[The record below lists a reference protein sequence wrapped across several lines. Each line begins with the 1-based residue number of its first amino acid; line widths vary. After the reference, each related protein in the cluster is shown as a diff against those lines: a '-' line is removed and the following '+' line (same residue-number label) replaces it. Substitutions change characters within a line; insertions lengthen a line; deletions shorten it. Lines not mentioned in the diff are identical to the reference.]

1 MSENLE
7 LRIRITADGRAA
19 IEGTRQV
26 ESQIDR
32 LGETAKQVGGLIA
45 AYLSFEFLSSAVQ
58 ALFQAGAALQD
69 FQTRFQ
75 ALAGSQQAAA
85 AEMAY
90 VQNAAQKLG
99 IELNTARE
107 SYAQLLAQQQAGVIT
122 QQQARDLL
130 EGFGRAAQMT
140 GAGSEQVKQAML
152 GLSQALS
159 SGKVSTEDFR
169 QAVDPL
175 PGMMKH
181 VADAMGVSIGELK
194 ENLAKGK
201 VGSADFAQAMIQG
214 LQEAGKGA
222 QDFGT
227 GLSAT
232 WQRVKNEWTLLLEAF
247 GAADFLSGSFND
259 MAGAILST
267 LEQTLKDASAFIQ
280 SGWLSDAFAAEVGY
294 ITGSWSELGSALA
307 DDQFFRDVANNWA
320 TLWNDFKE
328 STLEFSK
335 NFATVFSDLPE
346 IVAGFTVIAAS
357 TLDQWIID
365 ANAGWELVQIAF
377 SAAWA
382 AMQGWLAQILA
393 DMSAAVARAAAQMAV
408 SFTSSV
414 STMAAA
420 VADIPGVG
428 DVMVGIVQQLGQAR
442 TAAVEWATTAQQ
454 GAAEVQTANAETAA
468 SYADQAQAVRE
479 AAAQQKVASEAAA
492 QQTVLELH
500 ARTEA
505 RDAAI
510 AKAQADRQAAAA
522 TQGNSAA
529 TAANSAAQASNAAAT
544 DKAAKAKQSA
554 ADRIAEQSQ
563 KLVEETAGLQRI
575 TQAYLTFNDAL
586 VAQTRI
592 ENQLAA
598 LKPELRDQARA
609 KAIAELNAQVAQKL
623 YDLEHETQLL
633 GREMEATLQGADAL
647 ALFAAAKQAETI
659 LRERNTGAL
668 EAETAQIV
676 EHHAAAAQLLDDVKT
691 AMKAY
696 KDSLSPQEQYANAL
710 EEIAKQ
716 EARLKA
722 AGKWTAEAARGLDY
736 LRQQAEQA
744 AAAADPMATAFQE
757 AAKAIYDGW
766 NGFWEDLLT
775 GNLKGFSDFG
785 ERIEQFF
792 LKLLAQLAAAALAKP
807 ILLPVIQ
814 LLGGSIGLGQA
825 QIAAVANNLFGAGSM
840 VAGASGAS
848 GLGGLGSLLSSGFGL
863 FGGGGI
869 GSLVG
874 GAIGGLGSLLGG
886 TFGAGLSAGGSLMSG
901 MGLLSGG
908 ASALGVA
915 TNGMVGAGVSAGLI
929 ASTVIPVVGAVVA
942 ALVASGV
949 FKKEPHPSSFAI
961 AGSYPEGHGNLTGYH
976 GKGDWITGES
986 GLGFGYAYGHTDPK
1000 AAQELRD
1007 SLMQVDAAM
1016 AQLIPNAD
1024 MAGVALGGFGQTAE
1038 GFVAGLTDTGARY
1051 VASMDEVFAWFV
1063 RDWVAAAAEQG
1074 AVSQNLA
1081 TIIQAMAGSAEE
1093 IIKGLGGLLQIED
1106 YIAAD
1111 PLQDFEA
1118 ALASASQTAAQALA
1132 TMRQNLGDLALS
1144 FDGTSAHAE
1153 QLGAASVQLYQAELA
1168 MIEHIRGLVQGLIGT
1183 FADSVEQI
1191 QLGLMSDAEKYTYYW
1206 EQAQAAQQAMAQST
1220 DPDEIAR
1227 LAEQARQAAMEAYS
1241 LATAALEPDAT
1252 DEQRAALGQQFIDF
1266 LNATQQQATDQLNA
1280 AEQQV
1285 VDQHRE
1291 TAQILQDALIDAAA
1305 AASQSLEEA
1314 GQAAASAISG
1324 AAEGMAAA
1332 LAAALAATRP
1342 GAAGD
1347 AGGMAAGGMAAGGM
1361 AAGGWVGGRWNG
1373 QSGIAGDTVLTALT
1387 PGEAVIPRA
1396 QAQRHAHL
1404 INSLIKGDVRYAAGG
1419 VVPTPSP
1426 PPPTGGGGL
1435 LSGGGD
1441 SGSGASPQDL
1451 AAQLADFMQGISRT
1465 LRDLSATDYAKQINS
1480 INDALED
1487 NLKRAAELGASEE
1500 QLAAIRELAQ
1510 KQLEALDAQRAAEL
1524 ADLMQSYQDAAAGYT
1539 PLQQA
1544 LLDNQRATEEAV
1556 KKAQELGA
1564 TEEQLAL
1571 TREVGAQ
1578 NAQQLQDQQAAQL
1591 ADLMRSYQDAAAGYT
1606 PLQQALLDNQR
1617 ATDEAVKKA
1626 QELGATEEQLA
1637 LIREVGAQNAQQL
1650 QDQQAAQLADLMRS
1664 YQDAAAGYTPLQQ
1677 ALLDNQRA
1685 TDEAVK
1691 KAQELGAT
1699 EAQLAL
1705 IRVQGQQQ
1713 AEDLAA
1719 AEQKKIDDFNAS
1731 IADQLAA
1738 MDRTPQAQALADLES
1753 WYDEQRRQA
1762 EELGADVTQI
1772 DALYARKRIDLAEQA
1787 QQKALQ
1793 AYREGVAEA
1802 IRLHDELTAAI
1813 TQARQSGAQAMLGIR
1828 RQQTGWNEAAYQAGE
1843 VEDLRRRLRAE
1854 TDPTKQVELI
1864 RQLQDAIGAR
1874 YQAEV
1879 EAINATSS
1887 ASQTKSELEIRNAER
1902 TRAIVEN
1909 IRKYLDSLNL
1919 SQLSPLT
1926 PTQRLAEA
1934 ARQYQEL
1941 LARAQAGDAT
1951 AGDQITQAADA
1962 YLQEARSYYASS
1974 GAYTA
1979 IFDQVRAA
1987 LEGLTGVSFADPVQ
2001 AEAEYRS
2008 TTVDLQTQSVDLQS
2022 QIADAQ
2028 AAALSELAALD
2039 DVLKD
2044 LQADADDQ
2052 LTATIAALEETL
2064 REETD
2069 KNIAAIAAQSDKN
2082 AAAVTVAL
2090 DRLSQANETAL
2101 QNNATA
2107 VAASMGTIIT
2117 TLLDQ
2122 LIERINVNSAQQA
2135 NTRQVA

>member
-32 LGETAKQVGGLIA
+32 LGETSKQVGGLIA

-227 GLSAT
+227 GLSET
-232 WQRVKNEWTLLLEAF
+232 WQRVQNEWTLLLEAF
-247 GAADFLSGSFND
+247 GANSSFND

-420 VADIPGVG
+420 VTDIPGVG

-544 DKAAKAKQSA
+544 DEAAKAKQSA

-563 KLVEETAGLQRI
+563 KLVGETAGLQRI

-676 EHHAAAAQLLDDVKT
+676 EQHDAAAQLLDDVKT

-1093 IIKGLGGLLQIED
+1093 IIKGLGGLLQIEN

-1206 EQAQAAQQAMAQST
+1206 EQAQAAQQAMAQFT

-1252 DEQRAALGQQFIDF
+1252 DEQRAALAQQFIDF

-1332 LAAALAATRP
+1332 LAAALAAARP

-1347 AGGMAAGGMAAGGM
+1347 AGGM

-1426 PPPTGGGGL
+1426 PPPTGAGGGFWTPSVPPK

-1451 AAQLADFMQGISRT
+1451 AALADFMQGISRT

-1571 TREVGAQ
+1571 
-1578 NAQQLQDQQAAQL
+1578 
-1591 ADLMRSYQDAAAGYT
+1591 
-1606 PLQQALLDNQR
+1606 
-1617 ATDEAVKKA
+1617 
-1626 QELGATEEQLA
+1626 
-1637 LIREVGAQNAQQL
+1637 IREVGAQNAQQL

-1664 YQDAAAGYTPLQQ
+1664 YEDAAAGYTPLQQ

-1705 IRVQGQQQ
+1705 IRAQGQQQ

-1787 QQKALQ
+1787 QQEALQ

-2107 VAASMGTIIT
+2107 VAASMGTIMT

>member
-1347 AGGMAAGGMAAGGM
+1347 AGGMAAGGMAAGG
-1361 AAGGWVGGRWNG
+1361 WVGGRWNG

-1426 PPPTGGGGL
+1426 PPAGGGGGFRTPSVPPK

-1591 ADLMRSYQDAAAGYT
+1591 ADLMRSY
-1606 PLQQALLDNQR
+1606 
-1617 ATDEAVKKA
+1617 E
-1626 QELGATEEQLA
+1626 
-1637 LIREVGAQNAQQL
+1637 
-1650 QDQQAAQLADLMRS
+1650 
-1664 YQDAAAGYTPLQQ
+1664 DAAAGYTPLQQ

-1705 IRVQGQQQ
+1705 IRAQGQQQ

>member
-1347 AGGMAAGGMAAGGM
+1347 AGGMAAGGMAAGG
-1361 AAGGWVGGRWNG
+1361 WVGGRWNG

-1591 ADLMRSYQDAAAGYT
+1591 ADLMRSY
-1606 PLQQALLDNQR
+1606 
-1617 ATDEAVKKA
+1617 E
-1626 QELGATEEQLA
+1626 
-1637 LIREVGAQNAQQL
+1637 
-1650 QDQQAAQLADLMRS
+1650 
-1664 YQDAAAGYTPLQQ
+1664 DAAAGYTPLQQ

-1705 IRVQGQQQ
+1705 IRAQGQQQ

-1787 QQKALQ
+1787 QQEALQ

>member
-1347 AGGMAAGGMAAGGM
+1347 AGGMAAGGMAAGG
-1361 AAGGWVGGRWNG
+1361 WVGGRWNG

-1571 TREVGAQ
+1571 T
-1578 NAQQLQDQQAAQL
+1578 
-1591 ADLMRSYQDAAAGYT
+1591 
-1606 PLQQALLDNQR
+1606 
-1617 ATDEAVKKA
+1617 
-1626 QELGATEEQLA
+1626 
-1637 LIREVGAQNAQQL
+1637 REVGAQNAQQL

>member
-32 LGETAKQVGGLIA
+32 LGETSKQVGGLIA

-232 WQRVKNEWTLLLEAF
+232 WQRVQNEWTLLLEAF

-886 TFGAGLSAGGSLMSG
+886 TFGAGLSVGGSLMSG

-1093 IIKGLGGLLQIED
+1093 IIKGLGGLLQIEN

-1206 EQAQAAQQAMAQST
+1206 EQAQAAQQAMTQST

-1252 DEQRAALGQQFIDF
+1252 DEQRAALAQQFIDF

-1332 LAAALAATRP
+1332 LAAALAAARP

-1347 AGGMAAGGMAAGGM
+1347 AGGMAAGGM

-1426 PPPTGGGGL
+1426 PPPTGGGGFRTPSVPPK

-1571 TREVGAQ
+1571 
-1578 NAQQLQDQQAAQL
+1578 
-1591 ADLMRSYQDAAAGYT
+1591 
-1606 PLQQALLDNQR
+1606 
-1617 ATDEAVKKA
+1617 
-1626 QELGATEEQLA
+1626 
-1637 LIREVGAQNAQQL
+1637 IREVGAQNAQQL

-1705 IRVQGQQQ
+1705 IRAQGQQQ

-1787 QQKALQ
+1787 QQEALQ

-2107 VAASMGTIIT
+2107 VAASMGTIMT

>member
-1 MSENLE
+1 
-7 LRIRITADGRAA
+7 
-19 IEGTRQV
+19 
-26 ESQIDR
+26 
-32 LGETAKQVGGLIA
+32 
-45 AYLSFEFLSSAVQ
+45 
-58 ALFQAGAALQD
+58 
-69 FQTRFQ
+69 
-75 ALAGSQQAAA
+75 
-85 AEMAY
+85 
-90 VQNAAQKLG
+90 
-99 IELNTARE
+99 
-107 SYAQLLAQQQAGVIT
+107 
-122 QQQARDLL
+122 
-130 EGFGRAAQMT
+130 
-140 GAGSEQVKQAML
+140 
-152 GLSQALS
+152 
-159 SGKVSTEDFR
+159 
-169 QAVDPL
+169 
-175 PGMMKH
+175 
-181 VADAMGVSIGELK
+181 
-194 ENLAKGK
+194 
-201 VGSADFAQAMIQG
+201 
-214 LQEAGKGA
+214 
-222 QDFGT
+222 
-227 GLSAT
+227 
-232 WQRVKNEWTLLLEAF
+232 
-247 GAADFLSGSFND
+247 

-1093 IIKGLGGLLQIED
+1093 IIKGLGGLLQIEN

-1206 EQAQAAQQAMAQST
+1206 EQAQAAQQAMTQST

-1252 DEQRAALGQQFIDF
+1252 DEQRAALAQQFIDF

-1332 LAAALAATRP
+1332 LAAALAAARP

-1347 AGGMAAGGMAAGGM
+1347 AGGMAAGGM

-1426 PPPTGGGGL
+1426 PPPTGGGGGFWTPSVPPK

-1544 LLDNQRATEEAV
+1544 LLDNQRAT
-1556 KKAQELGA
+1556 
-1564 TEEQLAL
+1564 
-1571 TREVGAQ
+1571 
-1578 NAQQLQDQQAAQL
+1578 
-1591 ADLMRSYQDAAAGYT
+1591 
-1606 PLQQALLDNQR
+1606 
-1617 ATDEAVKKA
+1617 DEAVKKA

-1705 IRVQGQQQ
+1705 IRAQGQQQ

-1787 QQKALQ
+1787 QQEALQ

-2107 VAASMGTIIT
+2107 VAASMGTIMT